1 MSSKDFCEKI
11 KEKLNTLD
19 LSEIKEFVYNLI
31 RKIPD
36 DKYDEVLAM
45 LDLRKSY
52 DILDIEKKID
62 EFEVKFNKIDECEF
76 HFYANGYEDY
86 DSYDYWG
93 DNWVWEYYDEDNLG
107 GLIKSAYLYAT
118 NLVNKRLYNYA
129 KQLLDLIIYTN
140 YQAYDEDAGEFYE
153 LSLTDLSCHHLIQID
168 VDTLCLYAIYATYQ
182 IGEDSRVQKI
192 HDYFQNEAFRNIH
205 VEDSFSLGP
214 EVLKDIDEFW
224 REWIMFLANTP
235 GKTEY
240 RLLKEALV
248 CNSYANY
255 DDYIETIVRNH
266 PQIVIDLFNYL
277 YSQEK
282 IEELLEVGR
291 KVLQYI
297 DDKLLIKSDIL
308 LYLARFDDS
317 IRKKCIFEAFQSNS
331 NVANLLRIINNGY
344 LIDYKEEINHFLKYD
359 EKDNRLPFDDEL
371 KENHVTKDNFYYLQ
385 FFLGNFD
392 VFYQE
397 CLQHN
402 VSLGWSY
409 SFIDT
414 AVKLWLLLLMNKRS
428 IIYDVLLNEVFFGL
442 GVKDHIEFLDHEYYT
457 IFNKWRSHFEV
468 KNVSEV
474 LNWLQRLTQARVD
487 AIVSNQYRKSYF
499 KAAELVVALGQAL
512 EDNDVMTSEKFIN
525 DYHMQYCKYRAF
537 RTELNKYGKDID

>member
-140 YQAYDEDAGEFYE
+140 YQAYDEDAGEYYE

-255 DDYIETIVRNH
+255 NDYIETIARNH

-371 KENHVTKDNFYYLQ
+371 KGNHVTKDNFYYLQ

-409 SFIDT
+409 SFIDI
-414 AVKLWLLLLMNKRS
+414 AVKLWLLLFMNKRS
-428 IIYDVLLNEVFFGL
+428 KIYDVLLNEVFFCL

-487 AIVSNQYRKSYF
+487 AIVSNQHRKSYF
-499 KAAELVVALGQAL
+499 KAAQLVIALGQAL
-512 EDNDVMTSEKFIN
+512 EDNGVMSGEEFIN
-525 DYHMQYCKYRAF
+525 NYHMQYRKYRAF
-537 RTELNKYGKDID
+537 RTELNQYGKNID

>member
-344 LIDYKEEINHFLKYD
+344 LNDYKEEINHFLKYD

-371 KENHVTKDNFYYLQ
+371 EENHVTKDNYYYLQ

-487 AIVSNQYRKSYF
+487 AIVSNQHRKSYF
-499 KAAELVVALGQAL
+499 KAAQLVIALGQAL
-512 EDNDVMTSEKFIN
+512 EDNGVMSGEEFIN
-525 DYHMQYCKYRAF
+525 NYHMQYRKYRAF
-537 RTELNKYGKDID
+537 RTELNQYGKNID

>member
-140 YQAYDEDAGEFYE
+140 YQAYDEDAGEYYE
-153 LSLTDLSCHHLIQID
+153 LSLTDLSHHHLIQID

-255 DDYIETIVRNH
+255 NDYIETIARNH

-409 SFIDT
+409 SFIDI
-414 AVKLWLLLLMNKRS
+414 AVKLWLLLFMNKRS
-428 IIYDVLLNEVFFGL
+428 KIYDVLLNEVFFCL

-487 AIVSNQYRKSYF
+487 AIVSNQHRKSYF
-499 KAAELVVALGQAL
+499 KAAQLAIALGQAL
-512 EDNDVMTSEKFIN
+512 EDNGVMSGEEFIN
-525 DYHMQYCKYRAF
+525 NYHMQYRKYRAF
-537 RTELNKYGKDID
+537 RTELNQYGKNID

>member
-129 KQLLDLIIYTN
+129 KQMLDLIIYTN

-224 REWIMFLANTP
+224 REWIMFLTNTL

-240 RLLKEALV
+240 CLLKEALV

-255 DDYIETIVRNH
+255 DDYIEAIACNH
-266 PQIVIDLFNYL
+266 PQIILDLFNYL
-277 YSQEK
+277 NSQERVK
-282 IEELLEVGR
+282 ELLEVGR
-291 KVLQYI
+291 RVLQYI

-344 LIDYKEEINHFLKYD
+344 LNDYKEDINHFLKYD

-409 SFIDT
+409 SFIDI
-414 AVKLWLLLLMNKRS
+414 AVKLWLLLFMNKRS
-428 IIYDVLLNEVFFGL
+428 KIYDELLNEVFFGL
-442 GVKDHIEFLDHEYYT
+442 GVKDNIEFLDYDYYI
-457 IFNKWRSHFEV
+457 IFSKWKSHFEV
-468 KNVSEV
+468 KQSLKV
-474 LNWLQRLTQARVD
+474 LNWLQQLIQKRVD
-487 AIVSNQYRKSYF
+487 AIVSGQHRKSYF
-499 KAAELVVALGQAL
+499 KAAQLVIALGQDL
-512 EDNDVMTSEKFIN
+512 EDNGVMLSEKFIN
-525 DYHMQYCKYRAF
+525 NYHMQYCKYRAF
-537 RTELNKYGKDID
+537 RTELNQCGKNVD

>member
-11 KEKLNTLD
+11 KEKLNNLE
-19 LSEIKEFVYNLI
+19 LFEIKEFVCNLI

-45 LDLRKSY
+45 LDLGNTY
-52 DILDIEKKID
+52 DVLDIEKKI
-62 EFEVKFNKIDECEF
+62 EKFKEKFNKIEECEF

-140 YQAYDEDAGEFYE
+140 YQAYDEDAGEYYE

-255 DDYIETIVRNH
+255 NDYIETIARNH

-409 SFIDT
+409 SFIDI
-414 AVKLWLLLLMNKRS
+414 AVKLWLLLFMNKRS
-428 IIYDVLLNEVFFGL
+428 KIYDVLLNEVFFCL

-487 AIVSNQYRKSYF
+487 AIVSNQHRKSYF
-499 KAAELVVALGQAL
+499 KAAQLVIALGQDL
-512 EDNDVMTSEKFIN
+512 EDNGVMLSEKFIN
-525 DYHMQYCKYRAF
+525 NYHMQYCKYRAF
-537 RTELNKYGKDID
+537 RTELNQCGKNVD

>member
-1 MSSKDFCEKI
+1 MSSKDFYESI

-45 LDLRKSY
+45 LDLGNSY
-52 DILDIEKKID
+52 DVLDTQKKIE
-62 EFEVKFNKIDECEF
+62 EFRGKFNKVDECEF
-76 HFYANGYEDY
+76 HFYASGYEDY

-107 GLIKSAYLYAT
+107 SLIKNAYLYAI

-140 YQAYDEDAGEFYE
+140 YRAYDEDAGEFYE

-182 IGEDSRVQKI
+182 MSEDSRVQRI
-192 HDYFQNEAFRNIH
+192 HDYFQNEAFCNIH

-214 EVLKDIDEFW
+214 EVLKGTDEFW
-224 REWIMFLANTP
+224 QNWIMFLSNTP

-248 CNSYANY
+248 YNSYANY
-255 DDYIETIVRNH
+255 DDYIEAIACNH
-266 PQIVIDLFNYL
+266 PQIVIDLLNYL
-277 YSQEK
+277 YLQEK
-282 IEELLEVGR
+282 VRELLEAGR
-291 KVLQYI
+291 KVLKYI

-331 NVANLLRIINNGY
+331 NVVNLLRIINNGY
-344 LIDYKEEINHFLKYD
+344 LNDYKEEINHFLKYD

-371 KENHVTKDNFYYLQ
+371 EENHVTKDNYYYLQ

-468 KNVSEV
+468 KQVLEV

>member
-45 LDLRKSY
+45 IDLRKSY

-344 LIDYKEEINHFLKYD
+344 LNDYKEEINYFLKYD

-371 KENHVTKDNFYYLQ
+371 EENHVTKDNYYYLQ

-392 VFYQE
+392 FFTR
-397 CLQHN
+397 N
-402 VSLGWSY
+402 VCN
-409 SFIDT
+409 I
-414 AVKLWLLLLMNKRS
+414 M
-428 IIYDVLLNEVFFGL
+428 
-442 GVKDHIEFLDHEYYT
+442 FL
-457 IFNKWRSHFEV
+457 
-468 KNVSEV
+468 
-474 LNWLQRLTQARVD
+474 
-487 AIVSNQYRKSYF
+487 
-499 KAAELVVALGQAL
+499 
-512 EDNDVMTSEKFIN
+512 
-525 DYHMQYCKYRAF
+525 
-537 RTELNKYGKDID
+537 

>member
-1 MSSKDFCEKI
+1 MGSKEFYEKI
-11 KEKLNTLD
+11 KENLNHLD
-19 LSEIKEFVYNLI
+19 LFETKEFVYNLI
-31 RKIPD
+31 RKIPND
-36 DKYDEVLAM
+36 RYDEVLAM
-45 LDLRKSY
+45 LDLGNTY
-52 DILDIEKKID
+52 DVLDIEKKIE
-62 EFEVKFNKIDECEF
+62 EFKEKFNKIDECEF
-76 HFYANGYEDY
+76 HFYATGYEDY
-86 DSYDYWG
+86 DDYDYWG

-107 GLIKSAYLYAT
+107 GLIESAYLYAT
-118 NLVNKRLYNYA
+118 NLVNKCLYDYA

-140 YQAYDEDAGEFYE
+140 YQAYDEDGGEFYE
-153 LSLTDLSCHHLIQID
+153 LSLTDLSHHHLIRID
-168 VDTLCLYAIYATYQ
+168 VDTLCLYAIYVTYRVS
-182 IGEDSRVQKI
+182 EDNRVLKI
-192 HDYFQNEAFRNIH
+192 YDYFQNEDFRNIH
-205 VEDSFSLGP
+205 VEDSFSLGS
-214 EVLKDIDEFW
+214 ESLRNIDEFW
-224 REWIMFLANTP
+224 QEWIEFLANTP

-248 CNSYANY
+248 YNSYANY
-255 DDYIETIVRNH
+255 DDYIKDIACHH

-308 LYLARFDDS
+308 LYLARFDDG

-344 LIDYKEEINHFLKYD
+344 LNDYKEEINHFLKYD

-371 KENHVTKDNFYYLQ
+371 EENHVTKDNYYYLQ

-468 KNVSEV
+468 KHVSEV
-474 LNWLQRLTQARVD
+474 LNWLQQLTQARVD
-487 AIVSNQYRKSYF
+487 AIVSNQHRKSYF
-499 KAAELVVALGQAL
+499 KAAQLVIALGQAL
-512 EDNDVMTSEKFIN
+512 EDNGLMLSEKFIN
-525 DYHMQYCKYRAF
+525 DYHMQYRKYRAF
-537 RTELNKYGKDID
+537 RTELNKYGKDIN

>member
-409 SFIDT
+409 SFIDI
-414 AVKLWLLLLMNKRS
+414 AVKLWLLLFMNKRS
-428 IIYDVLLNEVFFGL
+428 KIYDVLLNEVFFCL

-487 AIVSNQYRKSYF
+487 AIVSNQHRKSYF
-499 KAAELVVALGQAL
+499 KAAQLVIALGQAL
-512 EDNDVMTSEKFIN
+512 EDNGVMSGEEFIN
-525 DYHMQYCKYRAF
+525 NYHMQYRKYRAF
-537 RTELNKYGKDID
+537 RTELNQYGKNID

>member
-62 EFEVKFNKIDECEF
+62 EFEEKFNKIDECEF

-182 IGEDSRVQKI
+182 IGEDSRVQKM

-205 VEDSFSLGP
+205 VEESFSLGS

-359 EKDNRLPFDDEL
+359 EKDNRLLFDGEL
-371 KENHVTKDNFYYLQ
+371 KENNVTKDNFYYLQ

-402 VSLGWSY
+402 VSLGWSH
-409 SFIDT
+409 SFIDI
-414 AVKLWLLLLMNKRS
+414 AVKLWLLLFMNKCS
-428 IIYDVLLNEVFFGL
+428 KIYDVLLNEVFFCL

-457 IFNKWRSHFEV
+457 IFNKWKSHFEV
-468 KNVSEV
+468 KHVSEV
-474 LNWLQRLTQARVD
+474 LNWLQQLTQARVD
-487 AIVSNQYRKSYF
+487 AIVSNQHRKSYF
-499 KAAELVVALGQAL
+499 KAAQLVIALGQAL
-512 EDNDVMTSEKFIN
+512 EDNRVMSGEEFIN
-525 DYHMQYCKYRAF
+525 NYHMQYRKYRAF
-537 RTELNKYGKDID
+537 RTELNQYGKNID

>member
-62 EFEVKFNKIDECEF
+62 EFEVKFNKIDKCEF

-214 EVLKDIDEFW
+214 EVLKDIDELW

-248 CNSYANY
+248 YNSYANY
-255 DDYIETIVRNH
+255 DDYIEAIACNH
-266 PQIVIDLFNYL
+266 PQIVIDLLNYL
-277 YSQEK
+277 YLQEK
-282 IEELLEVGR
+282 VRELLEAGR
-291 KVLQYI
+291 KVLKYI

-409 SFIDT
+409 SFIDI
-414 AVKLWLLLLMNKRS
+414 AVKLWLLLFMNKRS
-428 IIYDVLLNEVFFGL
+428 KIYDVLLNEVFFCL

-487 AIVSNQYRKSYF
+487 AIVSNQHRKSYF
-499 KAAELVVALGQAL
+499 KAAQLVIALGQAL
-512 EDNDVMTSEKFIN
+512 EDNGVMSGEEFIN
-525 DYHMQYCKYRAF
+525 NYHMQYRKYRAF
-537 RTELNKYGKDID
+537 RTELNQYGKNID

>member
-1 MSSKDFCEKI
+1 MNSKEFYETI
-11 KEKLNTLD
+11 KEKLNNLD
-19 LSEIKEFVYNLI
+19 LFEIKEFVCNLI

-45 LDLRKSY
+45 LDLGNTY
-52 DILDIEKKID
+52 DVLDIEKKIE
-62 EFEVKFNKIDECEF
+62 EFELKFNKIDECEF
-76 HFYANGYEDY
+76 HFYAGGYEDY

-107 GLIKSAYLYAT
+107 SLIESAYLYAT
-118 NLVNKRLYNYA
+118 HLVNKCLYDYA
-129 KQLLDLIIYTN
+129 KQLLDLIISTN
-140 YQAYDEDAGEFYE
+140 YQAYDDDAGEFYE
-153 LSLTDLSCHHLIQID
+153 LSLTDLSRHHLIQID

-205 VEDSFSLGP
+205 VEDSFSLGS

-224 REWIMFLANTP
+224 REWIMFLSNTS

-248 CNSYANY
+248 CNFYANY
-255 DDYIETIVRNH
+255 DDYIKNIACNH
-266 PQIVIDLFNYL
+266 PQIILDLFNYL

-297 DDKLLIKSDIL
+297 DDKLLIKSDIF
-308 LYLARFDDS
+308 LYLARLDDS
-317 IRKKCIFEAFQSNS
+317 IRKNCIFEAFQSNS

-344 LIDYKEEINHFLKYD
+344 LNDYKEEINYFLKYD

-371 KENHVTKDNFYYLQ
+371 EENHVTKDNYYYLQ

-392 VFYQE
+392 FFTR
-397 CLQHN
+397 N
-402 VSLGWSY
+402 VCN
-409 SFIDT
+409 I
-414 AVKLWLLLLMNKRS
+414 M
-428 IIYDVLLNEVFFGL
+428 
-442 GVKDHIEFLDHEYYT
+442 FL
-457 IFNKWRSHFEV
+457 
-468 KNVSEV
+468 
-474 LNWLQRLTQARVD
+474 
-487 AIVSNQYRKSYF
+487 
-499 KAAELVVALGQAL
+499 
-512 EDNDVMTSEKFIN
+512 
-525 DYHMQYCKYRAF
+525 
-537 RTELNKYGKDID
+537 

>member
-1 MSSKDFCEKI
+1 MNSKEFYETI
-11 KEKLNTLD
+11 KEKLNNLE
-19 LSEIKEFVYNLI
+19 LFEIKEFVCNLI

-45 LDLRKSY
+45 LDFENTY
-52 DILDIEKKID
+52 DVLDIEKKIE
-62 EFEVKFNKIDECEF
+62 EFKEKFHKIDECEF
-76 HFYANGYEDY
+76 HFYASGYEDY
-86 DSYDYWG
+86 DGYDYWG

-107 GLIKSAYLYAT
+107 GLIESAYLYAM

-129 KQLLDLIIYTN
+129 KQLLDLIIFTY
-140 YQAYDEDAGEFYE
+140 YQAYDADAGEFYD
-153 LSLTDLSCHHLIQID
+153 LSLTDLSHHHLIQID

-182 IGEDSRVQKI
+182 MSEDSPVQKM

-205 VEDSFSLGP
+205 VEDSFSLGS
-214 EVLKDIDEFW
+214 EVLKDTDEFW
-224 REWIMFLANTP
+224 REWIIFLSNTP

-240 RLLKEALV
+240 RLLKEAFV

-255 DDYIETIVRNH
+255 DDYIETIACNH
-266 PQIVIDLFNYL
+266 PQIILDLFNYL
-277 YSQEK
+277 NSQERVK
-282 IEELLEVGR
+282 ELLEVGR

-308 LYLARFDDS
+308 LYLASFDDS

-344 LIDYKEEINHFLKYD
+344 LDDYKEELNRFLKYD

-371 KENHVTKDNFYYLQ
+371 KENHVTKDTYYYLQ

-402 VSLGWSY
+402 VSLGWSH
-409 SFIDT
+409 SFIDI
-414 AVKLWLLLLMNKRS
+414 AVKLWLLLFMNNRS
-428 IIYDVLLNEVFFGL
+428 KICDVLLNEVLFGL
-442 GVKDHIEFLDHEYYT
+442 GIKDSIEFLDYDYYT
-457 IFNKWRSHFEV
+457 IFSKWKSHFEV
-468 KNVSEV
+468 KQSLEV
-474 LNWLQRLTQARVD
+474 LNWLQQLIQKRVD
-487 AIVSNQYRKSYF
+487 AIVSGQHRKSYF
-499 KAAELVVALGQAL
+499 KVARLVIALGQDL
-512 EDNDVMTSEKFIN
+512 EDNGVMLSEKFIN
-525 DYHMQYCKYRAF
+525 NYHIQYCKYRAF
-537 RTELNKYGKDID
+537 RTELNKYGKNID

>member
-45 LDLRKSY
+45 IDLRKSY

-153 LSLTDLSCHHLIQID
+153 LSLTDLSHHHLIQID

-240 RLLKEALV
+240 RILKEALV

-255 DDYIETIVRNH
+255 NDYIETIARNH

-308 LYLARFDDS
+308 LYLARFDDG

-344 LIDYKEEINHFLKYD
+344 LNDYKKEINHFLKYD
-359 EKDNRLPFDDEL
+359 EKDNRLLFDGEL
-371 KENHVTKDNFYYLQ
+371 KENNVTKDTYYYLQ

-392 VFYQE
+392 AFYRE

-402 VSLGWSY
+402 VSLGWSH
-409 SFIDT
+409 SFIDI
-414 AVKLWLLLLMNKRS
+414 AVKLWLLLFMNKCS
-428 IIYDVLLNEVFFGL
+428 KIYDVLLNEVFFDL

-487 AIVSNQYRKSYF
+487 AIVSNQHRKSYF
-499 KAAELVVALGQAL
+499 KAAQLVIALGQAL
-512 EDNDVMTSEKFIN
+512 EDNGVMSGEEFIN
-525 DYHMQYCKYRAF
+525 NYHMQYRKYRAF
-537 RTELNKYGKDID
+537 RTELNQYGKNID

>member
-140 YQAYDEDAGEFYE
+140 YQAYDEDAGEYYE
-153 LSLTDLSCHHLIQID
+153 LSLTDLSHHHLIQID

-255 DDYIETIVRNH
+255 NDYIETIARNH

-371 KENHVTKDNFYYLQ
+371 KGNHVTKDNFYYLQ

-409 SFIDT
+409 SFIDI
-414 AVKLWLLLLMNKRS
+414 AVKLWLLLFMNKRS
-428 IIYDVLLNEVFFGL
+428 KIYDVLLNEVFFCL

-487 AIVSNQYRKSYF
+487 AIVSNQHRKSYF
-499 KAAELVVALGQAL
+499 KAAQLVIALGQAL
-512 EDNDVMTSEKFIN
+512 EDNGVMSGEEFIN
-525 DYHMQYCKYRAF
+525 NYHMQYRKYRAF
-537 RTELNKYGKDID
+537 RTELNQYGKNID

>member
-1 MSSKDFCEKI
+1 MDNKEFYEKI
-11 KEKLNTLD
+11 KENLNHLG

-31 RKIPD
+31 RKIPNE
-36 DKYDEVLAM
+36 KYDEVLAM
-45 LDLRKSY
+45 LDFGNEY
-52 DILDIEKKID
+52 DVLEIEKKIE
-62 EFEVKFNKIDECEF
+62 EFKEKFNSIDDCEF
-76 HFYANGYEDY
+76 HFYASGYEDY

-107 GLIKSAYLYAT
+107 NLIKSAYLCAT

-129 KQLLDLIIYTN
+129 KHLLDLIIFTN
-140 YQAYDEDAGEFYE
+140 YQAYDADAGEFYE
-153 LSLTDLSCHHLIQID
+153 LSLTDLSHHHLIQID

-182 IGEDSRVQKI
+182 MSEDSCVQKI

-205 VEDSFSLGP
+205 VEDSFSLGS
-214 EVLKDIDEFW
+214 EVLKDTDEFW
-224 REWIMFLANTP
+224 REWIMFLSNSP

-255 DDYIETIVRNH
+255 DNYIEAIACIH
-266 PQIVIDLFNYL
+266 PRIVIDLFNYL
-277 YSQEK
+277 NSQEK
-282 IEELLEVGR
+282 AQELLEVGR

-344 LIDYKEEINHFLKYD
+344 LNDYKEEINHFLKYD

-371 KENHVTKDNFYYLQ
+371 EENHVTKDNYYYLQ

-402 VSLGWSY
+402 VSLGWSH
-409 SFIDT
+409 SFIDI

-428 IIYDVLLNEVFFGL
+428 EIYDVLLNEVFLGL
-442 GVKDHIEFLDHEYYT
+442 GVKDPNEFLDHEYYA
-457 IFNKWRSHFEV
+457 IFSKWKSHFEV
-468 KNVSEV
+468 KQALEA
-474 LNWLQRLTQARVD
+474 LNWLQQLIQKRVD
-487 AIVSNQYRKSYF
+487 AIVSGQHRNSYF
-499 KAAELVVALGQAL
+499 KSAQLVVALGQAL
-512 EDNDVMTSEKFIN
+512 EDNGVMSGEEFIN
-525 DYHMQYCKYRAF
+525 NYHMQYCKYRAF
-537 RTELNKYGKDID
+537 RTELNKYGKNID

>member
-1 MSSKDFCEKI
+1 MSSKDFYESI

-45 LDLRKSY
+45 LDLGNSY
-52 DILDIEKKID
+52 DVLDTEKKIE
-62 EFEVKFNKIDECEF
+62 EFRGKFNKVDECEF
-76 HFYANGYEDY
+76 HFYASGYEDY

-107 GLIKSAYLYAT
+107 SLIKNAYLYAI

-140 YQAYDEDAGEFYE
+140 YRAYDEDAGEFYE

-255 DDYIETIVRNH
+255 DDYIEAIACNH
-266 PQIVIDLFNYL
+266 PQIVIDLLNYL
-277 YSQEK
+277 YLQEK
-282 IEELLEVGR
+282 VRELLEVGR
-291 KVLQYI
+291 KVLKYI

-331 NVANLLRIINNGY
+331 NVVNLLRIINNGY
-344 LIDYKEEINHFLKYD
+344 LNDYKEEINHFLKYD

-371 KENHVTKDNFYYLQ
+371 EENHVTKDNYYYLQ

-487 AIVSNQYRKSYF
+487 AIVSNQHRKSYF
-499 KAAELVVALGQAL
+499 KAAQLVIALGQAL
-512 EDNDVMTSEKFIN
+512 EDNGVMSGEEFIN
-525 DYHMQYCKYRAF
+525 NYHTQYRKYRAF
-537 RTELNKYGKDID
+537 RTELNQYGKNID